1 MILVFQMSG
10 GNNRSYIVLKVIFTL
25 LPMMIFIK
33 RFLFCSSIFLF
44 LSSLLINS
52 TTDFKTST
60 ASEIERNQFDL
71 PVNGFIEEAFTVKSG
86 QSFAS
91 ILKDQGV
98 PQQFIHLASIKASPR
113 IDLHKIRRGDSVHTY
128 KDATSGKT
136 SFLVYQ
142 PSIQNYFVFDFRDS
156 VLVHEGVFPIST
168 VQRSGSGII
177 KSSLYEAIED
187 AGFSPQI
194 AIDLSK
200 IFAWQ
205 VTFFYLQPDDEFSL
219 VFEERSVNGQVL
231 DVDVKAA
238 RMKHKDQQ
246 YYAFYF
252 SADSLDGYFD
262 EAGRPLERPFLK
274 APIEFTR
281 ISSRYSPRRFHPV
294 TKRYRP
300 HLGTDFAA
308 PTGTP
313 IVATATGTV
322 IAASYTRAN
331 GNYVKIRHNDT
342 FSTGYLHMSKI
353 APGIRPGVRVNQK
366 QLIGYVGSTGLATG
380 PHVCYRFWK
389 NGKQVD
395 ALKVEMPPSDPL
407 SDDLLP
413 QFTQIVH
420 SLRPDLV
427 ESSSTTA
434 LIH

>member
-1 MILVFQMSG
+1 MMVF
-10 GNNRSYIVLKVIFTL
+10 N
-25 LPMMIFIK
+25 K
-33 RFLFCSSIFLF
+33 RFLLCSCIILL

-71 PVNGFIEEAFTVKSG
+71 PVEGFIEEAFTVQSG
-86 QSFAS
+86 QSFGS
-91 ILKDQGV
+91 ILNDLGV
-98 PQQFIHLASIKASPR
+98 PQNFIHMASVKAASH
-113 IDLHKIRRGDSVHTY
+113 IDLHTIRRGDPVHTY
-128 KDATSGKT
+128 RDATTGKT
-136 SFLVYQ
+136 SFMVYQ

-168 VQRSGSGII
+168 VERSGSGVI
-177 KSSLYEAIED
+177 KTSLYEAIED
-187 AGFSPQI
+187 AGFSPQL

-219 VFEERSVNGQVL
+219 VFDEKSVNGQIL

-252 SADSLDGYFD
+252 SADSLNGYYD
-262 EAGRPLERPFLK
+262 ETGHPLERPFLK

-313 IVATATGTV
+313 IMATADGTV
-322 IAASYTRAN
+322 TAASYNRGN

-342 FSTGYLHMSKI
+342 YSTGYLHMSKI
-353 APGIRPGVRVNQK
+353 ASDIRPGVRVTQK

-380 PHVCYRFWK
+380 PHVCYRFWE
-389 NGKQVD
+389 NGHQVD

-407 SDDLLP
+407 SDDFLP
-413 QFTQIVH
+413 QFMQ
-420 SLRPDLV
+420 LV
-427 ESSSTTA
+427 DTLNPKLERARSTTA